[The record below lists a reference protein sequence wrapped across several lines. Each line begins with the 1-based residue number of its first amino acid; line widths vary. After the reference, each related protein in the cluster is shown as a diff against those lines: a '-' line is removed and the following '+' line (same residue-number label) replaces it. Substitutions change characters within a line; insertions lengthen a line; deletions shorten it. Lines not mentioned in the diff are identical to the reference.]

1 MENALKDLNLTDK
14 QKTQLEKL
22 LSEEREAVEK
32 IHEDFLKAV
41 KSILDADQLKK
52 LEKDQ
57 PQSPA
62 PGGPPRGFPGFRD
75 RPRTTG
81 A

>member
-1 MENALKDLNLTDK
+1 MA
-14 QKTQLEKL
+14 
-22 LSEEREAVEK
+22 EEREAVEK

-41 KSILDADQLKK
+41 KGILDADQLQK
-52 LEKDQ
+52 LEKAM

-62 PGGPPRGFPGFRD
+62 PGGFPGRRD

>member
-1 MENALKDLNLTDK
+1 MA
-14 QKTQLEKL
+14 
-22 LSEEREAVEK
+22 EEREAVEK

-41 KSILDADQLKK
+41 KGILDADQLQK
-52 LEKDQ
+52 LEKAM

-62 PGGPPRGFPGFRD
+62 PGGSRGRGEGPRP
-75 RPRTTG
+75 TG